1 MAWKIEDAEE
11 IGADL
16 ESIFEHLHASHVA
29 FGNSRADAARLA
41 VERVRRIDRARDRLA
56 RTPHLGTRHDLG
68 GLAIRHVTL
77 DRAIYWFELREE
89 SRTIRF
95 LGIFHGGQE
104 HWARMADRLS
114 RQGEG
119 QGGPAD
125 APPAR

>member
-1 MAWKIEDAEE
+1 MAWRIEDAEE
-11 IGADL
+11 IVADL
-16 ESIFEHLHASHVA
+16 ESIFEHLRTSHVA
-29 FGNSRADAARLA
+29 FGHSRVDAARLA

-104 HWARMADRLS
+104 HWARMTDRLAQ
-114 RQGEG
+114 REEG
-119 QGGPAD
+119 QGGPAL
-125 APPAR
+125 PSRAR